1 MMLSKTMI
9 RIISR
14 KRLNITRFV
23 FGVCVIELLLNG
35 ITTSHSQDYDLILCI
50 IGSLSILFGN
60 VIRSWAAGIVHK
72 KRIISETGP
81 YSLWR
86 HPLYLGSAQVAVGFG
101 LLLND
106 LFCWIGIILLFLI
119 VYPTTIKKEESDMR
133 DLHGKRWDDYVSNVG
148 LIIPRHLTWNRIFDN
163 WSYKQWVINKE
174 YNALFTSLIGW
185 NLIQI
190 MGMLQG

>member
-1 MMLSKTMI
+1 MI

-72 KRIISETGP
+72 KRIIAETGP

-148 LIIPRHLTWNRIFDN
+148 LIIPRHLTCNRIFDN